1 MQFETKPLLQKLMPS
16 DEQRLQSNN
25 FDEVL
30 DAIKQDVE
38 GLLNSFAAAMVWHRS
53 QSELNQSVLSFGLPN
68 YMAEDYNANEKKIML
83 CEQIKK
89 CIELKEPRLF
99 AVKVFMQD
107 DSESSDLIMHIRID
121 AKIYWQAQT
130 KAVSLQSDWNP
141 LNMSFD
147 LL

>member
-1 MQFETKPLLQKLMPS
+1 MQFETKPLLQKLMPIA
-16 DEQRLQSNN
+16 EERLKGNS

-30 DAIKQDVE
+30 AAIKQDVE
-38 GLLNSFAAAMVWHRS
+38 GLLNSFAAPVVWHRL
-53 QSELNQSVLSFGLPN
+53 QPELNQSILNFGLPN

-99 AVKVFMQD
+99 AIKVFMQD
-107 DSESSDLIMHIRID
+107 DAESSDLIMHIRID
-121 AKIYWQAQT
+121 AKIYWQAQA

-147 LL
+147 LI